1 MTRYSVGPAAVV
13 SLPRLEAA
21 STMFVI
27 RGRGRVR
34 REDSGRDTSGISRVR
49 VRREDRAEEESLAP
63 GHAYFLAA
71 GAGAELSSDQG
82 GLEVYRITV
91 GSSVKE

>member
-1 MTRYSVGPAAVV
+1 MT

-27 RGRGRVR
+27 RGRGRVKK
-34 REDSGRDTSGISRVR
+34 
-49 VRREDRAEEESLAP
+49 EDRGSTVESLAP

-82 GLEVYRITV
+82 GLEVYRMTV
-91 GSSVKE
+91 GRKVKE

>member
-1 MTRYSVGPAAVV
+1 MTRYYVGPAAVA
-13 SLPRLEAA
+13 SLPRLEVA

-27 RGRGRVR
+27 RGRGRVKK
-34 REDSGRDTSGISRVR
+34 EDNDSTVD
-49 VRREDRAEEESLAP
+49 SLAA

-82 GLEVYRITV
+82 GLEVYWITV
-91 GSSVKE
+91 GSNIKVYR

>member
-1 MTRYSVGPAAVV
+1 MTRYSVGPAAVA
-13 SLPRLEAA
+13 SLPRLEVA

-27 RGRGRVR
+27 RGRGRVKK
-34 REDSGRDTSGISRVR
+34 EDSERDINGMS
-49 VRREDRAEEESLAP
+49 RAEEDSLVA

-71 GAGAELSSDQG
+71 GARAELSSDQG

>member
-1 MTRYSVGPAAVV
+1 
-13 SLPRLEAA
+13 
-21 STMFVI
+21 MFVI
-27 RGRGRVR
+27 RGRGKVKK
-34 REDSGRDTSGISRVR
+34 ENSAMDTSGIF
-49 VRREDRAEEESLAP
+49 RADEECLAA

-91 GSSVKE
+91 GSNIKVYR